1 MKQLVHKIL
10 HRIHQDVARPTIQK
24 NLEVRMCGLQLK
36 KISTPIGIV
45 QNHLN
50 LFS

>member
-1 MKQLVHKIL
+1 MKQPVYKISHK
-10 HRIHQDVARPTIQK
+10 RKRDVARTTIQK